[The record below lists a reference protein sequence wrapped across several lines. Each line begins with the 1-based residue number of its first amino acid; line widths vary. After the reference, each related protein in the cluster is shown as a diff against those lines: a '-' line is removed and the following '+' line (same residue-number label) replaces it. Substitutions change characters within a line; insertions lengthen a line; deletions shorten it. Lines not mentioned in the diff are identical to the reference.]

1 MIISHKFK
9 FIFIKT
15 VKTAGTSVEVDLNK
29 VLGESDVAT
38 PIFPVVS
45 GHKAQNF
52 EFKKFGIFTK
62 RFRNHMGA
70 ADVKKIV
77 GSRTFSDYFV
87 FCVEREPLDK
97 CISHYSMIKNSPD
110 HNSGN
115 ENLSWNDYVEMKKFP
130 VDTGKYTDKHGALIV
145 DKILKYENL
154 SEELSAVGEMLGFN
168 LDLKAKAKAG
178 FRQDI
183 DVSERH
189 KRAIYDAFSSS
200 NQFTGYS
207 L

>member
-15 VKTAGTSVEVDLNK
+15 VKTAGTSIEVDLNK
-29 VLGESDVAT
+29 ILGESDVAT
-38 PIFPVVS
+38 PIFPKVS
-45 GHKAQNF
+45 GHEAQNF
-52 EFKKFGIFTK
+52 EYKKFGLFTK

-70 ADVKKIV
+70 AEVKEIV
-77 GSRTFSDYFV
+77 GGRVFNNYFV

-97 CISHYSMIKNSPD
+97 CISWYSMIKNSPD

-115 ENLSWNDYVEMKKFP
+115 ENLSWENYVEMKDFP
-130 VDTGKYTDKHGALIV
+130 VDTGKYTDNYGALLV

-154 SEELSAVGEMLGFN
+154 PEELNAVGEMLGFK
-168 LDLKAKAKAG
+168 LDLRARAKAG

-183 DVSERH
+183 EVLESH
-189 KRAIYDAFSSS
+189 KKIIYDAFSSS